1 MKEYKFKIVH
11 YTNNEKEY
19 QEIMNVITDFEI
31 RNLKRRERYE
41 MFNMWK
47 SNDKKINRK
56 NFIKSC

>member
-41 MFNMWK
+41 M
-47 SNDKKINRK
+47 
-56 NFIKSC
+56 